1 MDWYATNLVSGEKTG
16 INAKNETK
24 GQVPKL
30 KSGFAV
36 NHMSS
41 HGDDFK
47 VTALQLATL
56 TSAMVNGGKLITPFV
71 PRTRQDEARS
81 MPQVRRL
88 VNISAES
95 FNQMAPGMIG
105 SVSYGSGRR
114 AANSQEIIAGKTG
127 TAQVVQLPDHNASP
141 GRQQYLPEQ
150 YRHHAWFVAYAPFE
164 APRIAVVVMIE
175 HAGKGG
181 SQFAGYAKT
190 LIEAYLRQSYP
201 VAAMPLKTT
210 NLTR

>member
-1 MDWYATNLVSGEKTG
+1 MTTPL
-16 INAKNETK
+16 
-24 GQVPKL
+24 QV
-30 KSGFAV
+30 ANMV
-36 NHMSS
+36 
-41 HGDDFK
+41 
-47 VTALQLATL
+47 ATL
-56 TSAMVNGGKLITPFV
+56 ANGGTLYKPSIVLRQEMLHAPAPMDTAPTVLHQLRVPPQYVAAVQQGLWSVVNDPRGTGKL
-71 PRTRQDEARS
+71 ARHE
-81 MPQVRRL
+81 Q
-88 VNISAES
+88 IA
-95 FNQMAPGMIG
+95 
-105 SVSYGSGRR
+105 
-114 AANSQEIIAGKTG
+114 IAGKTG
-127 TAQVVQLPDHNASP
+127 TAQVVQLPDHDASP

-210 NLTR
+210 KLTQ

>member
-1 MDWYATNLVSGEKTG
+1 MNDPRGTG
-16 INAKNETK
+16 K
-24 GQVPKL
+24 Q
-30 KSGFAV
+30 
-36 NHMSS
+36 
-41 HGDDFK
+41 
-47 VTALQLATL
+47 
-56 TSAMVNGGKLITPFV
+56 
-71 PRTRQDEARS
+71 ARHE
-81 MPQVRRL
+81 Q
-88 VNISAES
+88 IA
-95 FNQMAPGMIG
+95 
-105 SVSYGSGRR
+105 
-114 AANSQEIIAGKTG
+114 IAGKTG
-127 TAQVVQLPDHNASP
+127 TAQVVQLPEHDASP

-210 NLTR
+210 KLTR

>member
-1 MDWYATNLVSGEKTG
+1 MNDP
-16 INAKNETK
+16 K
-24 GQVPKL
+24 G
-30 KSGFAV
+30 
-36 NHMSS
+36 
-41 HGDDFK
+41 
-47 VTALQLATL
+47 T
-56 TSAMVNGGKLITPFV
+56 GKLAHHDQI
-71 PRTRQDEARS
+71 A
-81 MPQVRRL
+81 
-88 VNISAES
+88 
-95 FNQMAPGMIG
+95 
-105 SVSYGSGRR
+105 
-114 AANSQEIIAGKTG
+114 IAGKTG

-210 NLTR
+210 TLAR